1 MSSPIEDQRARAR
14 IDRDMAEG
22 RVERIHKDTFEQP
35 SDATSGTSYMQQAA
49 ESIRSY
55 VSGGEP
61 KNNTASNTNADTSS
75 SVSTTAVRFVDEVSD
90 KAVASTQELSGRIHE
105 KLYPGREDISQLP
118 AETENRVNKGKRRA
132 GALPRTA
139 ADEGGI
145 AEQNKAL
152 ESHSFIDTVKE
163 TVSALGQSLSWSTP
177 NDSDTSVADA
187 AKAKASEAAEQTAS
201 VADQVRDSLLP
212 ESDEAGATFGTAAD
226 DDMLL
231 KAKRSAEETAS
242 TVKSKTAEAAD
253 AAKAKASEAAE
264 QTSSVADQV
273 RDSLLP
279 ESDETGATFGTA
291 ADDDMLLKAKR
302 SAEETTGIL
311 KNKASEASQRTQ
323 ELASKGADKAQ
334 HAVDSVR
341 EAMAPT
347 SDESGSTFG
356 SAFDEGDPVET
367 ISQQAE
373 EVLEETRRKSQVL
386 AERARDSLSLDHG
399 SVEET
404 KREAEAKMTAA
415 KASASQTIDEV
426 EEHAETLTERAADMA
441 GRARDAVM
449 NLGGDPHTRHSAR
462 ETSNA
467 PAAHK
472 ESGTGRAGALAQEAA
487 TKTKRAANE
496 AAEALDDATDRT
508 AAATIPEAGD
518 FDDLALQHDHLVPAE
533 DGVQQASEASL
544 KEKLKG
550 TLGSGA
556 DSPTAA

>member
-187 AKAKASEAAEQTAS
+187 AKAKASEAAEQTA
-201 VADQVRDSLLP
+201 
-212 ESDEAGATFGTAAD
+212 
-226 DDMLL
+226 
-231 KAKRSAEETAS
+231 
-242 TVKSKTAEAAD
+242 
-253 AAKAKASEAAE
+253 
-264 QTSSVADQV
+264 SVADQV